1 MPGFGGA
8 SKSAPTGPTSLLK
21 QEGIPEE
28 LRLPVPGDPMSRVG
42 AGLVDLLIAGA
53 AGASAGGVAQLVT
66 GDAVVV
72 GAAAQTAALGFWVL
86 RDALSPDGN
95 RSIGKRLF
103 KLELAFWDGALPPT
117 LLAAARN
124 SYFLALP
131 LSQLHPL
138 LEMVSP
144 IIPNPRTLVEF
155 PLLHY
160 HFPAFPSRF
169 GLLSSFL
176 TSARS
181 FLRKT
186 RASLVTTLL
195 ERELSM
201 NGQVV
206 RIACEISRSA
216 LRSRHYELKLRN

>member
-1 MPGFGGA
+1 MLSRLARPHSRGHAPYSHSAVLRRGWLRSLPGFGGA

-28 LRLPVPGDPMSRVG
+28 LRLPLPGDPMSRVG
-42 AGLVDLLIAGA
+42 AGLVDMLIAGA
-53 AGASAGGVAQLVT
+53 AGASAGGVAHLAT
-66 GDAVVV
+66 GGDAVVV

-103 KLELAFWDGALPPT
+103 KLELALWDGALPPAM
-117 LLAAARN
+117 LAAARN

-144 IIPNPRTLVEF
+144 
-155 PLLHY
+155 
-160 HFPAFPSRF
+160 S
-169 GLLSSFL
+169 
-176 TSARS
+176 
-181 FLRKT
+181 
-186 RASLVTTLL
+186 L
-195 ERELSM
+195 ERDF
-201 NGQVV
+201 VV
-206 RIACEISRSA
+206 DSHCLYHCPFFCRF
-216 LRSRHYELKLRN
+216 